1 MVTRVPTRNHQV
13 QSFWTA
19 PIPTMVSSSVSD
31 FLVVGKGGNE
41 QHYEWRFASF
51 QKSVEPPEGE
61 IVGQSHPWN

>member
-19 PIPTMVSSSVSD
+19 PIPTMAMSARKTIPWVSPKNLYH

-41 QHYEWRFASF
+41 QHYEQDQIR
-51 QKSVEPPEGE
+51 QGDP
-61 IVGQSHPWN
+61 SHNH